1 MASENGHVEV
11 VNILLQNRAHV
22 DLQDEVSLTFSPTID
37 RALKLYVSQEHA
49 LLDLMFIF
57 LYLHGQDKWTPLM
70 IASQNGHVDVVNV
83 LLQHGAS
90 VDLQNKVK
98 L

>member
-1 MASENGHVEV
+1 MYHKNVTVTS
-11 VNILLQNRAHV
+11 
-22 DLQDEVSLTFSPTID
+22 
-37 RALKLYVSQEHA
+37 

-57 LYLHGQDKWTPLM
+57 SYLHVQDKWTPLM

-90 VDLQNKVK
+90 VHLQNKVK

>member
-1 MASENGHVEV
+1 MK
-11 VNILLQNRAHV
+11 
-22 DLQDEVSLTFSPTID
+22 
-37 RALKLYVSQEHA
+37 LKAMYTSQQH
-49 LLDLMFIF
+49 DYDIII
-57 LYLHGQDKWTPLM
+57 GPNVRQKKWTALM

-90 VDLQNKVK
+90 VDLQNNVK

>member
-1 MASENGHVEV
+1 MYKS
-11 VNILLQNRAHV
+11 
-22 DLQDEVSLTFSPTID
+22 
-37 RALKLYVSQEHA
+37 
-49 LLDLMFIF
+49 
-57 LYLHGQDKWTPLM
+57 TPLM

-90 VDLQNKVK
+90 VHLQNKVK